1 MAKRPD
7 RVHCVRIVH
16 LSSAHR
22 ADDIRIFQKECRSL
36 ARAGHQVE
44 FIVPARRADRVD
56 GVSIVPLARRS
67 GRAARMMLSTIDVG
81 QAALKRNAEV
91 YHFHDPELIPVGLF
105 LRALGKRV
113 VYDVHEDVPRSL
125 LHRSWLPRLLR
136 RPVAMAAEVGEWFA
150 ARLFTGIAAA
160 TPVIARR
167 FPPDRT
173 VLVQNFPVLAELIL
187 GGERLPAARRS
198 IVYLGSVSATRGA
211 REMVEAIAKV
221 RFRDVRL
228 VIAGEMSPPSLLSDL
243 ERLPGW
249 ERVDYLGWQSRSGV
263 RDILSQA
270 LAGIVVLQATKAYV
284 VSQPIKLFEYMA
296 AGIPIIASDFP
307 LWRQWLV
314 GHECGLFVRPDDIDA
329 IAAAIEWIMEHPD
342 AAARM
347 GQNGRSIVLETFNWE
362 VEEKRLLAFY
372 QRLAAPAATR

>member
-1 MAKRPD
+1 
-7 RVHCVRIVH
+7 VRIVH

-187 GGERLPAARRS
+187 EGERLPAARRS

-329 IAAAIEWIMEHPD
+329 IATAIEWIMEHPD